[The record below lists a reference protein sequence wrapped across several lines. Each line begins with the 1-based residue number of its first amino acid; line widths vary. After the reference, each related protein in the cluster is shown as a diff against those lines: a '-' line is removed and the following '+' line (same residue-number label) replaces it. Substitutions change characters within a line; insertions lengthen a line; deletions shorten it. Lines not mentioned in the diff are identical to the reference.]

1 MAPPGAKSIIARAI
15 AEMENVKKEAAGDQ
29 KIDENKKR
37 LDNMDK

>member
-1 MAPPGAKSIIARAI
+1 
-15 AEMENVKKEAAGDQ
+15 MENVKKEAAGDQ